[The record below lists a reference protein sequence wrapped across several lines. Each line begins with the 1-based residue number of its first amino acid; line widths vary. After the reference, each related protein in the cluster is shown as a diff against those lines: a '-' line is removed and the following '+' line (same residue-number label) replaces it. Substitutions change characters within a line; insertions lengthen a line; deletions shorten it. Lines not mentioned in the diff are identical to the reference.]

1 MVLKSDDNLVKAA
14 KDGCIDSFGCLY
26 KQYYNAIAALAYSV
40 TGNKDLA
47 QDAAQETFAIACQR
61 ITTLK
66 DNAKFGGWLAGICR
80 NIAKQ
85 MLRQKQKLTL
95 HDNLDIAKDDFNTND
110 HDETIRKIVWQL
122 RPFDREVIVLRYYD
136 GLSYEKISQTLGIS
150 QQAVN
155 GRLLRAKKKLE
166 KQLKK
171 QGITGV
177 NYETS

>member
-1 MVLKSDDNLVKAA
+1 MVLKSDENLVKAV

-26 KQYYNAIAALAYSV
+26 KQYYNSIAALAYSV
-40 TGNKDLA
+40 TGDKNLA

-61 ITTLK
+61 IIGLK
-66 DNAKFGGWLAGICR
+66 DNAKFGAWLAGICR
-80 NIAKQ
+80 NVAKQ
-85 MLRQKQKLTL
+85 MLKQKQKLTL
-95 HDNLDIAKDDFNTND
+95 HNNLDIAKDDHSTDN
-110 HDETIRKIVWQL
+110 HDETVKKIVWQL
-122 RPFDREVIVLRYYD
+122 RAFDREVVVLRYYD

-155 GRLLRAKKKLE
+155 GRLLRAKKKIE

>member
-1 MVLKSDDNLVKAA
+1 MVFNSDEKLVKAV

-26 KQYYNAIAALAYSV
+26 KQYYNSIAALAYSV
-40 TGNKDLA
+40 TGDKDLA
-47 QDAAQETFAIACQR
+47 QDAAQETFAIAWQR
-61 ITTLK
+61 ITCLK
-66 DNAKFGGWLAGICR
+66 DNTKFGAWLAGICR
-80 NIAKQ
+80 NVAKQ
-85 MLRQKQKLTL
+85 MLRYKQKLTL
-95 HDNLDIAKDDFNTND
+95 HDNLDIIKDDHNVDN
-110 HDETIRKIVWQL
+110 HDEAIRKIVWQL
-122 RPFDREVIVLRYYD
+122 KAFDREPVVLRYYD

-155 GRLLRAKKKLE
+155 GRLLRAKKKIE